1 MSRLRESLSTP
12 RSQQYIVIFLAA
24 LTARLVYWR
33 FAGTQVIGDANAAL
47 RRCEQIFT
55 TPELVFLTRDVLYS
69 GFNIPYCTALNVF
82 GLAPTHWVGVQA
94 VLSALACVLVFD
106 TGRRVVNP
114 LAGWVA
120 GLGFVPLWETFRWIV
135 RPQSEMLFT
144 FYVAL
149 VLWQMARYFEQKTTR
164 NRRVLGVC
172 FAVLAVSRPFGF
184 PMVLGWLAYE
194 LLPLSHPRRFD
205 FIRSRTIAAV
215 LAVVGVVGMLA
226 VVTLF
231 HEDYN
236 IIYFLSRGTVVTGG
250 VFEYQYTPRPADEF
264 WPFIFLNIDNLAIMA
279 SLRIVWFFIPI
290 VPRWSTAHILLNLV
304 TLAPLIAGGLVGIY
318 YAIQQRRLDILQMWL
333 TPLAAVL
340 LVIAATYLD
349 GGFNYR
355 AQMTPVFALFTGYAV
370 GSSQLCL
377 NIYERIVSKVRTGK
391 YLQSSRSGG

>member
-1 MSRLRESLSTP
+1 M
-12 RSQQYIVIFLAA
+12 
-24 LTARLVYWR
+24 R
-33 FAGTQVIGDANAAL
+33 FDQ
-47 RRCEQIFT
+47 
-55 TPELVFLTRDVLYS
+55 
-69 GFNIPYCTALNVF
+69 
-82 GLAPTHWVGVQA
+82 
-94 VLSALACVLVFD
+94 
-106 TGRRVVNP
+106 
-114 LAGWVA
+114 
-120 GLGFVPLWETFRWIV
+120 
-135 RPQSEMLFT
+135 
-144 FYVAL
+144 
-149 VLWQMARYFEQKTTR
+149 
-164 NRRVLGVC
+164 
-172 FAVLAVSRPFGF
+172 LAVGLHEEF
-184 PMVLGWLAYE
+184 PLVEQTME
-194 LLPLSHPRRFD
+194 R
-205 FIRSRTIAAV
+205 
-215 LAVVGVVGMLA
+215 
-226 VVTLF
+226 
-231 HEDYN
+231 
-236 IIYFLSRGTVVTGG
+236 
-250 VFEYQYTPRPADEF
+250 FEYQYTPRPADEF